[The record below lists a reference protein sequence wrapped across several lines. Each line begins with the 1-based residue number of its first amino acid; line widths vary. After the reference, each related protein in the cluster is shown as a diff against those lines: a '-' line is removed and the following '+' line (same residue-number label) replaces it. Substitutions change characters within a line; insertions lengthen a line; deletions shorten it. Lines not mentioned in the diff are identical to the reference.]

1 MRPGSS
7 GSPSTGTGESGSI
20 VRGGAS
26 STGGS
31 GTGARGYRGNR
42 DDEDEAETY
51 SRPEYLMETDDVWG
65 DGSRVSP
72 SVLG

>member
-1 MRPGSS
+1 M
-7 GSPSTGTGESGSI
+7 
-20 VRGGAS
+20 
-26 STGGS
+26 
-31 GTGARGYRGNR
+31 RGYRGNG

>member
-1 MRPGSS
+1 MRPGSGS
-7 GSPSTGTGESGSI
+7 SPSTGAPESNA
-20 VRGGAS
+20 VARGGSAAGS
-26 STGGS
+26 SNS
-31 GTGARGYRGNR
+31 GMRGYRGNR
-42 DDEDEAETY
+42 NDEDEAETY